1 MSSSPDTRHPTP
13 DLSAVALAKADTRS
27 PVLQM
32 RGVTKSFASPRG
44 PVSVLK
50 GVDLTLEPGSFVA
63 ITGPSGSGK
72 STFLNLA
79 ALLDTPTTGDLF
91 LDGNSVA
98 CLSERDLC
106 AVRKDKIGMVFQKFC
121 LLPHRSALDN
131 VLFRFRYL
139 DTPRRESRRLAE
151 AALETVGLLGQADQ
165 PVRLMSGGE
174 MQRVAVARAVAHR
187 PSLLVADEP
196 TGNLDRASAESVM
209 DSFARLHQQG
219 INILLV
225 THNEELLHYA
235 QRHLACR
242 DGRLEVVR

>member
-1 MSSSPDTRHPTP
+1 MRAAAAKTG
-13 DLSAVALAKADTRS
+13 SAR

-32 RGVTKSFASPRG
+32 RDVTKHFTTPRG
-44 PVSVLK
+44 VVEVLR
-50 GVDLTLEPGSFVA
+50 GIEVTIPAGQFVA
-63 ITGPSGSGK
+63 LTGPSGSGK

-79 ALLDTPTTGDLF
+79 ALLDTPTRGELF
-91 LDGNSVA
+91 LDGDDVA
-98 CLSERDLC
+98 RLPEHELC

-139 DTPRRESRRLAE
+139 ETPTAE
-151 AALETVGLLGQADQ
+151 ARACAEQALDTVGLLGQADQ

-196 TGNLDRASAESVM
+196 TGNLDRAAAQGVM
-209 DSFARLHQQG
+209 EIFARLHQQG
-219 INILLV
+219 ITVLLV
-225 THNEELLHYA
+225 THNEDLLRYA
-235 QRHLACR
+235 QRHLVIR
-242 DGRLEVVR
+242 DGRLEEAR

>member
-1 MSSSPDTRHPTP
+1 MSSISKNSPLT
-13 DLSAVALAKADTRS
+13 SAVC

-32 RGVTKSFASPRG
+32 RGVKKSFASPRG
-44 PVSVLK
+44 PVEVLR
-50 GVDLTLEPGSFVA
+50 GIDVCLEPGSFVA

-79 ALLDTPTTGDLF
+79 ALLDTPTTGELF
-91 LDGNSVA
+91 LDGDDVA
-98 CLSERDLC
+98 RLSERDLC
-106 AVRKDKIGMVFQKFC
+106 SVRKDKVGMVFQKFC

-139 DTPRRESRRLAE
+139 DTPRREALTLAE

-187 PSLLVADEP
+187 PRLLVADEP
-196 TGNLDRASAESVM
+196 TGNLDRVAAETVM
-209 DSFARLHQQG
+209 DAFTRLHTQG
-219 INILLV
+219 ITVLLV

-242 DGRLEVVR
+242 EGRLETVR